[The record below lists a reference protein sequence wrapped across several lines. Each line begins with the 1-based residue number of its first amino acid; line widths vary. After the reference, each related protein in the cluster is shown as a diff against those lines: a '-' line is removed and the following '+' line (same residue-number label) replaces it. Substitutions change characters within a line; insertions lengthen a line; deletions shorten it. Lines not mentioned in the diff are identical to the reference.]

1 MVKVYYVDVA
11 VPADR
16 KKRKRHKTHA
26 VFDGV
31 RVFRVKKLTELED
44 ASEIYIDALFPQ
56 IYEELMELIERNVKI
71 FSLKYPRLLKRLKE
85 EDKVKK
91 SDEADAQLLS
101 RIPRIFFRELTLR
114 EIKLLQLI
122 NEYETYSKWRVIIK
136 RWISR
141 HPLDFLKKCVR
152 EFRRLYECYSSKII
166 EEVMKD
172 ENYAAIY
179 KTVCE
184 ELGLKNSVEVAILVV
199 RLPLNWKLRRLKG
212 LLGLTPHK
220 SKNYHHRLRRHLSN
234 LAAMIYVNN
243 KRCGIG
249 MKLFEGI
256 DHMSHNKVLYT
267 LQLRILKVL
276 KRAWQQRQCTLA
288 GGQ

>member
-26 VFDGV
+26 VFDEV

-71 FSLKYPRLLKRLKE
+71 FLLKNLRLLKRLRE

-152 EFRRLYECYSSKII
+152 EFRRLYECYGGKII

-184 ELGLKNSVEVAILVV
+184 ELRLKNSVEVAILVV
-199 RLPLNWKLRRLKG
+199 RLPLN
-212 LLGLTPHK
+212 
-220 SKNYHHRLRRHLSN
+220 
-234 LAAMIYVNN
+234 
-243 KRCGIG
+243 
-249 MKLFEGI
+249 
-256 DHMSHNKVLYT
+256 
-267 LQLRILKVL
+267 
-276 KRAWQQRQCTLA
+276 
-288 GGQ
+288 